1 MLHDDDR
8 HRALNRQLLR
18 AVEDLVVVADG
29 GAAEPADGEEQM
41 VRRVEF
47 ENALELTFDVDARE
61 VVGALA
67 QIQRTAQGS
76 QQLALGLLDDLEDAR
91 EVQAAGRVRVGP
103 AEAAPELY
111 RRWWHVCC
119 SKMTVVKIK

>member
-1 MLHDDDR
+1 MDTLSPVRRMKTSPGLAGERAAQGRGYLDGAARLHDDDR

-47 ENALELTFDVDARE
+47 ENALELALDVDARE

-76 QQLALGLLDDLEDAR
+76 QQLAL
-91 EVQAAGRVRVGP
+91 
-103 AEAAPELY
+103 
-111 RRWWHVCC
+111 
-119 SKMTVVKIK
+119 